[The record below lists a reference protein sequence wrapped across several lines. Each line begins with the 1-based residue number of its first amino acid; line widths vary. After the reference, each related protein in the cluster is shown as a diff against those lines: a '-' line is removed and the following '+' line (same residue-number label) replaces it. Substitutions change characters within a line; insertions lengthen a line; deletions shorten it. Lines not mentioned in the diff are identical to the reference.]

1 MIYVSAED
9 FYKEAASIPPMP
21 RQEELEYA
29 RQMKRG
35 EISARECLIRGYLPM
50 VAAHMK
56 RLPKQNQTLG
66 MLLFCRQ
73 ALEKAVDSF
82 DFLQDSEIFAHRLSW
97 ALRQATASYIVRN
110 AEETTPLELDREQ
123 VLSILPDRDP
133 YAHKG
138 DFGKL
143 LLLCGSRGYTG
154 AAALSAM
161 GALRSGAGLVFL
173 GVPESIYAIEAV
185 KLTEAIVFPLPDDD
199 GRLSAGAIPEILER
213 LPKLDAVLVG
223 PGLGQSEGTFQVVK
237 AVLENFGGP
246 VVVDADGIN
255 VLARHKDILRGRKAA
270 TILTPHEGEFARLG
284 GVVMD
289 DRIRSARTLAEDLGC
304 IVLLK
309 GHETVVTDGQ
319 TVYLNH
325 TGNPGMAVGGSGDV
339 LAGIIVSL
347 LGQGIAPL
355 EAAACGAWL
364 HGAAGDLCAA
374 EIGQY
379 GMLPSDMVEVLP
391 RLLK

>member
-1 MIYVSAED
+1 M
-9 FYKEAASIPPMP
+9 
-21 RQEELEYA
+21 ELN
-29 RQMKRG
+29 
-35 EISARECLIRGYLPM
+35 
-50 VAAHMK
+50 H
-56 RLPKQNQTLG
+56 
-66 MLLFCRQ
+66 
-73 ALEKAVDSF
+73 
-82 DFLQDSEIFAHRLSW
+82 
-97 ALRQATASYIVRN
+97 
-110 AEETTPLELDREQ
+110 EQ
-123 VLSILPDRDP
+123 VLAILPDRDP

-138 DFGKL
+138 NFGKI

-154 AAALSAM
+154 AAALAAQ

-185 KLTEAIVFPLPDDD
+185 KLTEAIVFPLPEAD
-199 GRLSAGAIPEILER
+199 GKLSADAVPEIQARLE
-213 LPKLDAVLVG
+213 KMDAALIG
-223 PGLGQSEGTFQVVK
+223 PGLGQSEGTFRVVK
-237 AVLENFGGP
+237 AVLENFPKP

-255 VLARHKDILRGRKAA
+255 VLRTHKDILRGRTAP

-284 GVVMD
+284 GVITE
-289 DRIRSARTLAEDLGC
+289 DRAASAQALAGDLGC

-309 GHETVVTDGQ
+309 GHATIITDGKH
-319 TVYLNH
+319 TYVNR

-339 LAGIIVSL
+339 LSGILVSL

-364 HGAAGDLCAA
+364 HGTAGDLCAG

-379 GMLPSDMVEVLP
+379 GMLPSDMVEAPP